1 MDRLFKNNGQIIEV
15 KPKNNKYYTLKELQD
30 MIGGYIEH
38 IHLNNK
44 YSAIVDEEG
53 KLKNLSTNVNA
64 SNEFYKLIGF
74 EYSICG
80 NVLICETK
88 RIK

>member
-1 MDRLFKNNGQIIEV
+1 MDRLFKNNGQVIEV
-15 KPKNNKYYTLKELQD
+15 KPKNNKYYTLKELQE

-38 IHLNNK
+38 IHLTNK

-53 KLKNLSTNVNA
+53 RLKNLSTNVKA
-64 SNEFYKLIGF
+64 SNEFYNLMGF
-74 EYSICG
+74 KYSICG